1 MEGIEGEP
9 GKMSQN
15 NHAEQMAEMA
25 GGRNRRRFTRVAL
38 DAHVQVR
45 LGESG
50 FESRLKDLSING
62 VFILTPE
69 TRPIGTGLELS
80 ITVTEGGK
88 QVRARGIIVHEVKPD
103 EASDDRPA
111 GIGVMFLEVHEGRK
125 ALEEI
130 VSKGTPLR

>member
-1 MEGIEGEP
+1 MSGIEDRQQMPET
-9 GKMSQN
+9 
-15 NHAEQMAEMA
+15 NHAEKMAEMA

-69 TRPIGTGLELS
+69 TRPIGTGLELN
-80 ITVTEGGK
+80 ITVTDGGK
-88 QVRARGIIVHEVKPD
+88 QVRARGIIVHEVKPE
-103 EASDDRPA
+103 EADAERPA
-111 GIGVMFLEVHEGRK
+111 GIGVMFLDVHEGREV
-125 ALEEI
+125 LEEI
-130 VSKGTPLR
+130 VAQGTPLP